1 MLTIILIAFAI
12 GFLAFLYN
20 LIEYDLSSAIILGA
34 IFAGFGIFPG
44 LIVATELHQS
54 ADRTWVEDSR
64 TEIITLADVSGTSG
78 TIRSGMFSTTAVFR
92 QSNAFNYYY
101 RDGDGFI
108 LTNRDAGTSKV
119 FLDSETPYVVDL
131 CYAAEPSIWT
141 IGERCSEYRSEF
153 HIPPGSLSESIEL
166 DGK

>member
-1 MLTIILIAFAI
+1 MLTVLLIGFAI
-12 GFLAFLYN
+12 GFLVFLYN
-20 LIEYDLSSAIILGA
+20 LIEYDRSSAIILGPL
-34 IFAGFGIFPG
+34 FAACGIFIG
-44 LIVATELHQS
+44 LIVACVLDQY

-141 IGERCSEYRSEF
+141 IGDRCSEYRSEF

>member
-1 MLTIILIAFAI
+1 MLTILLFAFAI

-20 LIEYDLSSAIILGA
+20 LTEYGLGDGIA
-34 IFAGFGIFPG
+34 AGLLFGMCGIFIG
-44 LIVATELHQS
+44 LIVVYGLSQS
-54 ADRTWVEDSR
+54 ADRTWVENSR

-101 RDGDGFI
+101 RDGDGFV

-141 IGERCSEYRSEF
+141 IGDKCSEYRSEF